1 MIDIWGA
8 VWLIIAIIV
17 FPFGYK
23 PIVLLLSISSIFQAS
38 KMITLAG
45 VNFPLFFCIEFLT
58 FLRLCLPH
66 EGNGIIPVNNKKFF
80 LILILIL
87 MIWFQTLMN
96 TFIFEGLKVFSS
108 SLGSNE
114 YSVAIGGTPLFFG
127 SPNINQ
133 LVLLS
138 MNLLLAAAFYVRRKS
153 LNKDYYLKTIL
164 ISVLIFSFVSL
175 LWKFTNQFYNKLSLF
190 FYNNDYYSITA
201 YYENRLSGTFSE
213 PSFAG
218 LFIGTFMLAF
228 LFSANN
234 KVRFLGVIL
243 FFLGFLNLSSTFL
256 FVSFVSILIL
266 MLGSRKIEFK
276 FLFFIIGFLGILIF
290 FIAFQEYFLS
300 YINTK
305 STSESGN
312 VRSAVNIHILNNIL
326 NSYFMGVGLGSERA
340 SSLILTMINNLGI
353 ILSGFLIYGIY
364 FLLDKSNDFSSKL
377 LFICLLCC
385 FFGSFVSM
393 QEITIPI
400 LWNLIFANIVYGSQ
414 KSNTDIN
421 LKKFNG

>member
-66 EGNGIIPVNNKKFF
+66 EGNGIIPVNNKKFL

-138 MNLLLAAAFYVRRKS
+138 MNLLLAAAFYERRKS

-312 VRSAVNIHILNNIL
+312 VRSAVNMHILNNIL

>member
-66 EGNGIIPVNNKKFF
+66 EGNGIIPVNNKKFL

-312 VRSAVNIHILNNIL
+312 VRSAVNMHILNNIL